1 MTVPAI
7 GLRLRLLL
15 LSFLM
20 LFTELLLIRFA
31 ASQVVYLAYFT
42 NFVLLA
48 SFLGI
53 GLGFLRPKTAGG
65 RRWGG
70 VPVAFAGVLLF
81 LTVFP
86 VHVARADGR
95 SFVGALGMPP
105 MPLWLSLAAI
115 FIGVTVALA
124 ALARAVAV
132 VFAQLA
138 PLEAY
143 RLDIGGS
150 LLGIVVFSALSF
162 FGLPPVVWG
171 LVWAAVALVAIPA
184 ERRWERVGLGGVV
197 VLLLMASLSPHDRW
211 SPYYRVTTSDPD
223 PAGVIAIDVN
233 GLPHQSIVPLAKL
246 RADGTFY
253 FDPYRHLLGPPG
265 DVLIVGAGSGNDV
278 AVALAEGARHVD
290 AVEIDP
296 VIRSIGWTQHPDH
309 PYQDPRVASII
320 DDGRAFLQRTDRT
333 YDLIEFALPDSL
345 TVVSGQGSLRLES
358 YLFTVESLREVRAHL
373 APGGAFSMYNY
384 YRADVFQRFAATIQE
399 AFGQAPCID
408 RRSEQLGP
416 RQQAVLTVGRD
427 PGDISCG
434 PPATAEAAPGA
445 VATDD
450 HPFPYLSGRTIPA
463 FYLVAMLLIL
473 VASVGAVGV
482 SGVRSSDVR
491 GYVDLF
497 FMGVA
502 FLLLET
508 KNVVQFALLFGTT
521 WFVNALVFA
530 GILLAVL
537 VAIEVARRATL
548 PRPAVL
554 YAGLGL
560 ALIATAAVPTGSLL
574 ALSIG
579 PRFAAAVL
587 LAFSP
592 VFMANLVFAQ
602 RFKDVAASTTAFG
615 VNLLGAMVGG
625 VLEYLAL
632 ITGYRALLLVV
643 AGAYALAFLARPRRG
658 SVTCR

>member
-1 MTVPAI
+1 MRDPRV
-7 GLRLRLLL
+7 GVRLRLLL

-31 ASQVVYLAYFT
+31 AAQVVYLAYFT

-53 GLGFLRPKTAGG
+53 GLGFLRPKAVGEHVWERAPIALAGL
-65 RRWGG
+65 
-70 VPVAFAGVLLF
+70 LLF

-86 VHVARADGR
+86 VHVGRADGR
-95 SFVGALGMPP
+95 SFAGPLGMPP
-105 MPLWLSLAAI
+105 MPLALSLAVI
-115 FIGVTVALA
+115 FVGVTLALA
-124 ALARAVAV
+124 ALARSVAI

-150 LLGIVVFSALSF
+150 LLGIVVFTSLSF

-171 LVWAAVALVAIPA
+171 LVWVAVALLATQT
-184 ERRWERVGLGGVV
+184 RQRWERVGLGGVV
-197 VLLLMASLSPHDRW
+197 ALLLLASLSPHDRW
-211 SPYYRVTTSDPD
+211 SPYYRVTASDPD
-223 PAGVIAIDVN
+223 PSGVISISVN
-233 GLPHQSIVPLAKL
+233 GLPHQSIVPVSKL
-246 RADGTFY
+246 RTDGTFY
-253 FDPYRHLLGPPG
+253 FDPYPHLAGPPKN
-265 DVLIVGAGSGNDV
+265 VLIVGAGSGNDV
-278 AVALAEGARHVD
+278 AVALAEGAQHID

-296 VIRSIGWTQHPDH
+296 VIRSIGTTEHPDH
-309 PYQDPRVASII
+309 PYQDPRVSLFT
-320 DDGRAFLQRTDRT
+320 DDGRAFIERSHQT

-358 YLFTVESLREVRAHL
+358 YLFTLEALRDVRAHL
-373 APGGAFSMYNY
+373 APGGAFTMYNY
-384 YRADVFQRFAATIQE
+384 YRSDVFQRFAATVQE
-399 AFGQAPCID
+399 AFGQPPCID
-408 RRSEQLGP
+408 RRGEQLGP

-427 PGDISCG
+427 PGDISCE
-434 PPATAEAAPGA
+434 PPAAIDEASGT

-450 HPFPYLSGRTIPA
+450 HPFPYLSGRTIPL
-463 FYLVAMLLIL
+463 FYLVVLLLIL
-473 VASVGAVGV
+473 VASAGAIGL
-482 SGVRSSDVR
+482 SGVRMPDVR
-491 GYVDLF
+491 GYADLF

-521 WFVNALVFA
+521 WFVNALVFT

-537 VAIEVARRATL
+537 AAIEVARRRSL
-548 PRPAVL
+548 PRPVVL

-560 ALIATAAVPTGSLL
+560 ALAAAAAVPSSSLL
-574 ALSIG
+574 SLSVG
-579 PRFAAAVL
+579 PRFMAAVL

-602 RFKDVAASTTAFG
+602 RFKDVATSTTAFG

-643 AGAYALAFLARPRRG
+643 AGAYGLAFLMRPRHQAA
-658 SVTCR
+658 S